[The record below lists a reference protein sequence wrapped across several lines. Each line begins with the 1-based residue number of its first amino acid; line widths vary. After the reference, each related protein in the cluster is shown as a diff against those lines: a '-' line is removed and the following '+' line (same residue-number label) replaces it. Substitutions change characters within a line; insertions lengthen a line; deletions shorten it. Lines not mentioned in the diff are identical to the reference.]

1 VRRPV
6 SVPVP
11 RPEAGTQVVETTCWN
26 DMMSAFADRG
36 VRVALRT
43 SHFAPRTCRRA
54 SDRDP
59 KGGDPQAVSRGSVR
73 AAAVVSPLRE

>member
-43 SHFAPRTCRRA
+43 SHFAPRTSHLARAVAQAIVTRRA
-54 SDRDP
+54 ETRR
-59 KGGDPQAVSRGSVR
+59 QYRGAPFAQR
-73 AAAVVSPLRE
+73 R